1 MYQLQKNPSQKLRNT
16 YLCNRLSGPQVLH
29 AISSPLRLVT
39 APSSDHRAY
48 CFTGIRTKSEPIND
62 DRYLPKYGDILRF
75 TGLDIS
81 WKEIVLTL
89 EQAKAESNRLKEYLL
104 IKTLSTSPHY
114 KEVAIDIAE
123 SYRAAAATVDTAIK
137 LPLAEW
143 IFNDAEVYWLV
154 SVLEASIPMMQ

>member
-1 MYQLQKNPSQKLRNT
+1 MAKDFVIGLQGDNQPDWAFGKHEIYVWYFENEHGEQWVAKR
-16 YLCNRLSGPQVLH
+16 
-29 AISSPLRLVT
+29 
-39 APSSDHRAY
+39 
-48 CFTGIRTKSEPIND
+48 E
-62 DRYLPKYGDILRF
+62 GDILRF

-114 KEVAIDIAE
+114 KEVARNIAE

-143 IFNDAEVYWLV
+143 IFSDAEVYWLV
-154 SVLEASIPMMQ
+154 SVLEASIPIMQWAREKNK

>member
-1 MYQLQKNPSQKLRNT
+1 MAKDFVISLQGDNQPDWAFGKHEIYVWYFENVYGEQWVAK
-16 YLCNRLSGPQVLH
+16 
-29 AISSPLRLVT
+29 I
-39 APSSDHRAY
+39 
-48 CFTGIRTKSEPIND
+48 E
-62 DRYLPKYGDILRF
+62 GDILRF

-104 IKTLSTSPHY
+104 IKTLTTFPHY
-114 KEVAIDIAE
+114 KEVAGEITK
-123 SYRAAAATVDTAIK
+123 SYRSAVAKEDTAIK

-154 SVLEASIPMMQ
+154 SVLEASIPIMQSAKKKNK